1 MRITIF
7 ENTTKSYDRTIV
19 LMRLV
24 TVIDQHKGARMQK
37 IAFTFK
43 LLIAIALD
51 VKIMSEI

>member
-1 MRITIF
+1 MRITI

-24 TVIDQHKGARMQK
+24 TVIGSTQGGTNAKK

-51 VKIMSEI
+51 AEDYV

>member
-1 MRITIF
+1 MRITI

-24 TVIDQHKGARMQK
+24 TVILFNIMGHECKK

-43 LLIAIALD
+43 LLIAIASD
-51 VKIMSEI
+51 AEDYV